1 MDVAIRGDRA
11 GCLTM
16 QLAEHTWLFA
26 VAAGFGRI
34 DGQPTAPAA
43 LARVRSEGERRVR
56 GERFRRAID
65 RPAAASN
72 ALLSILA
79 RVNADLFVR
88 SAAHADYVTAG
99 CSMTAVLVVRGRG
112 YVVHAGGTAAY
123 LAQGGR
129 VRALT
134 ADDSFEDVPRPLLA
148 RALGTSPNLDVCVS
162 NFALQPG
169 DVVVLVAHRVQG
181 DIDRERLIA
190 HVERAAASEHLLVVR
205 FDDTDRDERAAPAIF
220 HGRVRLGV
228 TRWLIRCAATLAM
241 LALAST
247 GWLR

>member
-16 QLAEHTWLFA
+16 KLAEHTWLFA
-26 VAAGFGRI
+26 VAAGFGSI
-34 DGQPTAPAA
+34 DGQPSAPAA
-43 LARVRSEGERRVR
+43 LARVRAEGERRVR
-56 GERFRRAID
+56 AERFRRAID

-79 RVNADLFVR
+79 RVNTDLFAR
-88 SAAHADYVTAG
+88 SAAHADYITAG
-99 CSMTAVLVVRGRG
+99 CSMTAVLVARGRG

-123 LAQGGR
+123 LAHGGS

-134 ADDSFEDVPRPLLA
+134 ADDSFQDVPRPLLA

-162 NFALQPG
+162 NFALHPG
-169 DVVVLVAHRVQG
+169 DVVVLVAHRVPG
-181 DIDRERLIA
+181 EIDRERLIA

-205 FDDTDRDERAAPAIF
+205 FDDTDREERRATALLQSHAGQI
-220 HGRVRLGV
+220 V
-228 TRWLIRCAATLAM
+228 TRWSIRCVATIAM
-241 LALAST
+241 LVLAST